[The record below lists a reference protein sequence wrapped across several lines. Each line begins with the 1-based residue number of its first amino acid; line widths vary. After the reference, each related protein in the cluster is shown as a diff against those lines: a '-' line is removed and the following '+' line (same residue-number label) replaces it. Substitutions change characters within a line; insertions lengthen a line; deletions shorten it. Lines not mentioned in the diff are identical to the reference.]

1 MGRQASTVAI
11 GIKIRA
17 NIYFDETAMT
27 IANVDD
33 FGRNVRSAI
42 RHHWVLF
49 LIPGFMSGLALV
61 MTAIACRSVND
72 ASEKAAPVG
81 RTT

>member
-1 MGRQASTVAI
+1 VAWALGLLI
-11 GIKIRA
+11 GI
-17 NIYFDETAMT
+17 N
-27 IANVDD
+27 
-33 FGRNVRSAI
+33 
-42 RHHWVLF
+42 L
-49 LIPGFMSGLALV
+49 FMSGLALV

>member
-1 MGRQASTVAI
+1 
-11 GIKIRA
+11 
-17 NIYFDETAMT
+17 MT

-42 RHHWVLF
+42 RHHWV
-49 LIPGFMSGLALV
+49 
-61 MTAIACRSVND
+61 ACRSVND
-72 ASEKAAPVG
+72 ASEKAAPVR

>member
-1 MGRQASTVAI
+1 MGRQASTVATR
-11 GIKIRA
+11 IKIRA

-33 FGRNVRSAI
+33 F
-42 RHHWVLF
+42 
-49 LIPGFMSGLALV
+49 MSGLALV
-61 MTAIACRSVND
+61 MTAFACRSVSD
-72 ASEKAAPVG
+72 ASEKTAPVG

>member
-1 MGRQASTVAI
+1 
-11 GIKIRA
+11 
-17 NIYFDETAMT
+17 MT

-33 FGRNVRSAI
+33 
-42 RHHWVLF
+42 
-49 LIPGFMSGLALV
+49 FMSGLALV

-72 ASEKAAPVG
+72 ASEKAAAVG

>member
-42 RHHWVLF
+42 RHHWV
-49 LIPGFMSGLALV
+49 
-61 MTAIACRSVND
+61 ACRSVND
-72 ASEKAAPVG
+72 ASEKAAPVR